1 MKEQSICIHEAHKL
15 EKTTGKFIIGIKNG
29 VAMVK
34 YPNKQNFRAEAA
46 ADGFDIITVD
56 ETQADLIWKKTINLS
71 VEIVDLAAS
80 EYNK

>member
-15 EKTTGKFIIGIKNG
+15 EETTGKFIIGIKNG

-71 VEIVDLAAS
+71 VEIVDLTAF
-80 EYNK
+80 ECNK

>member
-1 MKEQSICIHEAHKL
+1 MNEQSISIHEAHRL
-15 EKTTGKFIIGIKNG
+15 ELTTGKFIIGIKNG

-56 ETQADLIWKKTINLS
+56 EAQANLLWKKAINLS
-71 VEIVDLAAS
+71 VQIVDLTS
-80 EYNK
+80 TERNR